1 MRVAVFGS
9 QDWNDYN
16 YLMRVLT
23 VFIQES
29 HELGHQELTFV
40 HSGKRGAEMM
50 IIEYTDKVK
59 RMLRQNNFKL
69 KEEIFKDRSNISD
82 INLIESGIDFAL
94 VFSTKDGRT
103 FRSKKALEA
112 YNIPFRLI
120 ESA

>member
-1 MRVAVFGS
+1 MKVAIFGS
-9 QDWNDYN
+9 QDWDDYN
-16 YLMRVLT
+16 YLMRILT

-29 HELGHQELTFV
+29 HELGHEELTFV
-40 HSGKRGAEMM
+40 HSGRRGAEMM

-59 RMLRQNNFKL
+59 RMLRQNGFKI
-69 KEEIFKDRSNISD
+69 KEELFKDRSNLAD

-103 FRSKKALEA
+103 HRSKKALDA
-112 YNIPFRLI
+112 YGIPHRII